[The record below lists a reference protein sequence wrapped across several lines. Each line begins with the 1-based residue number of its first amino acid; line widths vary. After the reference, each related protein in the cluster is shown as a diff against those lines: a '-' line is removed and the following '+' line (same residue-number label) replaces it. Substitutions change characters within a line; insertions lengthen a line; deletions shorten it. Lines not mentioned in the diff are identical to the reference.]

1 MDKMERHKTRKR
13 ILKKTRR
20 RDKKTTRNTVKLND
34 ACQRTHPLAI
44 DLFLIMLVTLNI
56 ALAWTSPQYEIIT
69 EHLAF
74 YEAQTN
80 NTLITQTQAQ
90 EINQERKAFKNKL
103 TIFGTIIFIL
113 YALTQW
119 TRWKQKINT
128 WKKTK

>member
-1 MDKMERHKTRKR
+1 M
-13 ILKKTRR
+13 
-20 RDKKTTRNTVKLND
+20 KLND

-56 ALAWTSPQYEIIT
+56 ALAWTSPQYQIIP
-69 EHLAF
+69 EHLENSI
-74 YEAQTN
+74 YQAQTN
-80 NTLITQTQAQ
+80 NTVITQAQAQ